1 MLLHSLLISI
11 CFSQIQMPTAAGGLD
26 AMQIAAMT
34 GEVEMPEAEDLM
46 EMGLLT
52 PGGIST
58 QVGTGGNMFG
68 SFMNNPYNLPAA
80 KCLDND
86 LCKQWVTMQSLVPQ
100 DGGSENATDI
110 ETVAIGTGAGIGAG
124 IGTQTLPGML
134 PAGFHPELYG
144 LDPDAQMKDCADEAS
159 CMAGLRAFSAMNGQP
174 MPMFIPTVML
184 ASPRPQYYPRQ
195 QYYNP
200 RQQYYNPQYTLRA
213 PRPHYNLRSAY
224 GVPHYYGYQPV
235 YYQPSF
241 YYY

>member
-1 MLLHSLLISI
+1 
-11 CFSQIQMPTAAGGLD
+11 
-26 AMQIAAMT
+26 
-34 GEVEMPEAEDLM
+34 M
-46 EMGLLT
+46 EMGLMPGQPAGAAFAPGPYMNNPMGLPYQKCMDNDMCTSWVAMRSLMPTSVNGTTASFSTGSFSPGSYFPQPAPST
-52 PGGIST
+52 PAQT
-58 QVGTGGNMFG
+58 EGTGG
-68 SFMNNPYNLPAA
+68 AA
-80 KCLDND
+80 
-86 LCKQWVTMQSLVPQ
+86 
-100 DGGSENATDI
+100 
-110 ETVAIGTGAGIGAG
+110 GAQANVMPRM
-124 IGTQTLPGML
+124 PGML
-134 PAGFHPELYG
+134 PVGFHPELYG